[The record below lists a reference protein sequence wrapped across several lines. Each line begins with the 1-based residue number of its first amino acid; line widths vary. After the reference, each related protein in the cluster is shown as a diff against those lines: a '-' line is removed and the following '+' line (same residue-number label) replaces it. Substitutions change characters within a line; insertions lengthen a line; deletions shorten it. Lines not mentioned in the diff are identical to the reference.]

1 MSEAPALADL
11 VADVDV
17 LAVVDTI
24 LTRPRHGSMSASLA
38 AIVAMAERIRDLD
51 AIATGT
57 AELLAGLEARRG
69 FTNISYAVDA
79 VRHDAAI
86 APVIDG
92 LAGAL
97 AALGYVQP
105 TPPPSIQGDDT

>member
-1 MSEAPALADL
+1 MTDTPSPTFADL

-51 AIATGT
+51 AVAAGA
-57 AELLAGLEARRG
+57 AELLAQVRVMHREGTQAFLSTPDFEA
-69 FTNISYAVDA
+69 
-79 VRHDAAI
+79 
-86 APVIDG
+86 VI
-92 LAGAL
+92 GAL
-97 AALGYVQP
+97 VIALTALGYVQP
-105 TPPPSIQGDDT
+105 TAELPPRIQGDDT